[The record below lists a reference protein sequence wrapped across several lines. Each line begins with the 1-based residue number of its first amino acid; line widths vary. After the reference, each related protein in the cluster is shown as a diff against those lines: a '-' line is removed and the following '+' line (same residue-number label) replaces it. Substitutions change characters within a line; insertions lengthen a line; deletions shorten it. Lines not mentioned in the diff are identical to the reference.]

1 MAQTPQGGVRE
12 KYFPYF
18 CGFGILFPVEKE
30 ANPAPTRDN
39 HLGWW
44 RVEPYSHIMIPLL
57 PEAEYWFSGTP
68 LFVAGS
74 FILAIILALRAIR
87 DMQSPLATK
96 VLAGFAVVLMFLGWA
111 STARQEKENAGL
123 KLAVDRL
130 LNGGSE
136 KPLADAQ
143 AQFVHPQL
151 PAIMVFS
158 LTDVTATNV
167 LYSIILW
174 NLDSPE
180 NELDQPLHIP
190 TQRMDFIPKHSF
202 GGLPNAIFDR
212 SDVLSRLRDGDR
224 LFGYTVVWCLDCKF
238 KRQYWLF
245 IKWREGGWF
254 HEMDNSKNINIE
266 EIRKALPQIAKSFDD
281 FANNV
286 APFNRKPI
294 LTWEELH
301 RTFNLF

>member
-1 MAQTPQGGVRE
+1 MTP
-12 KYFPYF
+12 
-18 CGFGILFPVEKE
+18 
-30 ANPAPTRDN
+30 
-39 HLGWW
+39 
-44 RVEPYSHIMIPLL
+44 SL
-57 PEAEYWFSGTP
+57 PEAEYWFSGAP

-74 FILAIILALRAIR
+74 FILAIVLALRAIR

-96 VLAGFAVVLMFLGWA
+96 ILAVFAIVLMSLGWW

-130 LNGGSE
+130 LKGESE

-143 AQFVHPQL
+143 AQFVDPQL
-151 PAIMVFS
+151 PGIMVFN
-158 LTDVTATNV
+158 TADVTATNV

-180 NELDQPLHIP
+180 DELNQPLHIP
-190 TQRMDFIPKHSF
+190 TQKMEFIPKHSF

-212 SDVLSRLRDGDR
+212 PDVLSRLKDGDR
-224 LFGYTVVWCLDCKF
+224 LFGYTVVWCLDCKA

-266 EIRKALPQIAKSFDD
+266 EITKALPQIAKSFDD
-281 FANNV
+281 FANKV
-286 APFNRKPI
+286 APFDRKPI
-294 LTWEELH
+294 LTREELQ
-301 RTFNLF
+301 RAFNLF